1 MKNIQKKPEPRS
13 LTQHRCNIHADY
25 DNYPEKDEL
34 RDSLVTEQRG
44 ICCYCMQRIKPN
56 SEDMKIEHWHS
67 QDLYSHRQIDYSNLL
82 GACLGGEGQV
92 AKMHHCDTKKGNRDL
107 TYNPANPLHD
117 VEGSLHFLG
126 DGTIESIDAQFDREI
141 NTVLNLN
148 QSLLVKNRK
157 AVLEALRQGLIQEKP
172 SNADILRELK
182 KWNGDNGEDLEPF
195 CQVIVYYLR
204 KKVNRMPPKT
214 IK

>member
-25 DNYPEKDEL
+25 DNYPEKNEL

-44 ICCYCMQRIKPN
+44 ICCYCMQRIRPN
-56 SEDMKIEHWHS
+56 SEDMKIEHWYS
-67 QDLYSHRQIDYSNLL
+67 QDLYPDRQIDYSNLL

-157 AVLEALRQGLIQEKP
+157 AVLESLRQGLIQKKP